1 VSILP
6 KPVDRTTYRS
16 IARAAALAACLLLA
30 AAPAPA
36 QELIN
41 RVVIRVNDRIATLH
55 DYQQRVAE
63 RIDAISRSERPLA
76 ERREAIARTPEQVYS
91 EMLQELLLLSRAD
104 QAGIVYAEDEID
116 AQVGRIRE
124 SYGID
129 SEAEFRE
136 ALASQNLGER
146 EFREQVL
153 TGMRIQELLGRE
165 VRSQLDVGEELA
177 RAYYRDNPEAFM
189 APQRMHL
196 REVVVLDES
205 PLTTEERL
213 ALARSIRE
221 EIAAGRAVEEL
232 VEQYREAGTVS
243 GVADLGWVAGGDLAP
258 EIQAAVWDL
267 GPNEVSEPIEG
278 RGGLHVVQV
287 VEREEEGLRGFA
299 DVAEE
304 AERRATNV
312 AFAEA
317 MQDYLQKLERQS
329 YVDLAPPPEAADFR
343 TTAPGSLPALPDPT
357 EAAQAAEPEQLAP
370 PPEDL
375 ASPPDAP
382 ADGP

>member
-1 VSILP
+1 MSILP
-6 KPVDRTTYRS
+6 KPVDRTTFRS
-16 IARAAALAACLLLA
+16 TARAAALAAAVLLA

-36 QELIN
+36 QEMVN
-41 RVVIRVNDRIATLH
+41 RVVIRVNDRIATLY

-76 ERREAIARTPEQVYS
+76 ERREAIALTPEQVYS

-116 AQVGRIRE
+116 AQVERIRE
-124 SYGID
+124 SYGIE
-129 SEAEFRE
+129 SEAEFRQ

-177 RAYYRDNPEAFM
+177 RAFYRDNPEAFM
-189 APQRMHL
+189 APQRMRL

-213 ALARSIRE
+213 ALARSLRE
-221 EIAAGRAVEEL
+221 ELAAGRAVEEL
-232 VEQYREAGTVS
+232 VEPHREAGTVS

-258 EIQAAVWDL
+258 EIQAAVWEL

-278 RGGLHVVQV
+278 RGGIHVVQV

-304 AERRATNV
+304 AERRASNV

-317 MQDYLQKLERQS
+317 MQDYMQKLERQS
-329 YVDLAPPPEAADFR
+329 YVDLTPPPEAEGFR
-343 TTAPGSLPALPDPT
+343 TTTPGELPAI
-357 EAAQAAEPEQLAP
+357 AQPAPEVPAAEPEQLAP
-370 PPEDL
+370 PTE
-375 ASPPDAP
+375 P